1 MTIPGTSAVTEQLR
15 SIELD
20 HEWEDLVLGGPKA
33 VNFLGVLMVSA
44 SRRDI
49 ALTPRADYSV
59 QFIQN
64 TSSLHATLSQVASNM
79 QMTFQDAQEDL
90 VRTCLFMDQIPD
102 HIKAAL
108 SLIKMASDDLLKKLL
123 PYTLRNV
130 EYSTSEAST
139 ISKPILLR
147 LVQVGKLIDEV
158 VAVLSST
165 LSSMVLNI
173 EDYYFLSEIEVY
185 AIDVQDQWYLLV
197 ELFIKFSNIA
207 GLIQKNTKQNFV
219 NPLQQAQTGN
229 GFNNDTDRMAHIR
242 TLIPSTI
249 NIDQS
254 THLLRMMAHT
264 YVNISNEYMITQVAQ
279 IGPLL
284 TLQMD
289 SMRTTSHRE
298 LLQRAVAQSV
308 KVARLTLAQQN
319 EFTKASI
326 GRQKEYQDFLLDAV
340 VAALEERTSNN

>member
-1 MTIPGTSAVTEQLR
+1 
-15 SIELD
+15 
-20 HEWEDLVLGGPKA
+20 
-33 VNFLGVLMVSA
+33 
-44 SRRDI
+44 
-49 ALTPRADYSV
+49 
-59 QFIQN
+59 
-64 TSSLHATLSQVASNM
+64 M

-90 VRTCLFMDQIPD
+90 VRTCLFLDQIPE
-102 HIKAAL
+102 HIKAAF

-130 EYSTSEAST
+130 EHATSEAST

-173 EDYYFLSEIEVY
+173 GDYYFPSEIEVY

-197 ELFIKFSNIA
+197 EFFIKFSNLA
-207 GLIQKNTKQNFV
+207 KLIQKNTKQNFV
-219 NPLQQAQTGN
+219 NPVQQAQTGN
-229 GFNNDTDRMAHIR
+229 GFNIDADRMAHIR

-284 TLQMD
+284 TLQTD
-289 SMRTTSHRE
+289 SMRTTNHRE
-298 LLQRAVAQSV
+298 LLQRTVAQSV
-308 KVARLTLAQQN
+308 KVARLTLVQRN
-319 EFTKASI
+319 EFTKANI
-326 GRQKEYQDFLLDAV
+326 VRQKEYQDFLLDAV
-340 VAALEERTSNN
+340 VAA